1 MIEYTCPDCGRLKVG
16 QFSRC
21 SIVKECSFIPL
32 TYDGKNLSIS
42 KFVFPREQYKEYDV
56 VLKAL
61 ALTNEDCCVR
71 RLALLRYIEKYYPG
85 PEDLEMDAWAVERA
99 DKLLEAVGA
108 HRIHRRSVFRRRAEN
123 CLTWT
128 TLIALCAGRLFH
140 LF

>member
-1 MIEYTCPDCGRLKVG
+1 MIDYTCSDCGRLKVG
-16 QFSRC
+16 QVSRC
-21 SIVKECSFIPL
+21 SVVKACSFIPL

-42 KFVFPREQYKEYDV
+42 KFVFPYERFKEYDV

-61 ALTNEDCCVR
+61 ALTPEDCCVR

-85 PEDLEMDAWAVERA
+85 TGDLELDAWAVERA

-108 HRIHRRSVFRRRAEN
+108 HRIHRRRVIWRRVQN
-123 CLTWT
+123 CLTCMV
-128 TLIALCAGRLFH
+128 LIAVCAGKLFH